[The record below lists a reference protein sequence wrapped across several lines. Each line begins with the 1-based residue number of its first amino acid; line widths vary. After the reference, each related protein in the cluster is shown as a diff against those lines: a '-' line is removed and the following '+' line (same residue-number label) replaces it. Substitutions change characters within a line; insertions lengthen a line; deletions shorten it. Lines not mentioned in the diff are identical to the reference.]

1 MNRMKK
7 QFLIVVTIVAFLLNL
22 SLPGLPIHAE
32 NTTNNEVNQ
41 SEEPFSLTIMHV
53 NDTHARVD
61 KFPRLKTAVD
71 TLRAES
77 ENHLLLHAGDVFS
90 GTLYFTIFEGLAD
103 LEMMNAIGFD
113 AMTFGNHEFDKGPE
127 TLEKFVKDAQFP
139 FVSANIDFSKDPILN
154 KYFHTTIV
162 EAGEGDNGKIY
173 PAIVKNINGELV
185 GIFGLTTEDTPSIA
199 SPGEH
204 ITFLDAKQAAE
215 ETVQRLEDLGINKII
230 ALSHLGYTVEHQLAQ
245 EVDGI
250 DVLVGGHSH
259 TELPEGVLVE
269 KDEPTVIVQSGENLI
284 NLGKVQV
291 TFDENGVVQDYEATL
306 LPLENYEAD
315 PDLLAK
321 VEEYQE
327 EIDELMQVVI
337 GETTVHLDGERAD
350 VRTRETNLGNL
361 IADGMVWKMK
371 QFFPETTI
379 ALQNGG
385 GIRASI
391 DEGEITMGEIRTVLP
406 FDNTLVAITL
416 TGQELYEALENSV
429 SQYPDHDGRFLQ
441 VSGVKFKFDP
451 NQPAGQRVW
460 LVEVLN
466 QEGEYV
472 PLDLEA
478 SYTVATNSFTAQ
490 GGDFYDSLKRA
501 YEDGRMIN
509 IDIPDYEVLSEY
521 IREFSPVSPQVEGR
535 IVIEEKPQDPTDPG
549 EGPGNQPGETPK
561 DPGEDP
567 GEEPGTTPGD
577 DNNSTDHN
585 DNKDKTPG
593 QQDDQ
598 SKQGDQTS
606 PKSGDTPD
614 KTKQD
619 GQRLPD
625 TATNNA
631 NFMLIGF
638 ILVAI
643 GACTL
648 IVLRMKEKGLEN

>member
-127 TLEKFVKDAQFP
+127 ALEKFVKDAQFP

-162 EAGEGDNGKIY
+162 EAGEGNSGNIY

-204 ITFLDAKQAAE
+204 ITFLDVKQAAE

-429 SQYPDHDGRFLQ
+429 SQYPEHDGRFLQ

-460 LVEVLN
+460 HVEVLN

-478 SYTVATNSFTAQ
+478 SFTVATNSFTAQ

-549 EGPGNQPGETPK
+549 EEPGDQPGETPK

-567 GEEPGTTPGD
+567 GEDPGTTPGD
-577 DNNSTDHN
+577 DNNSTDI
-585 DNKDKTPG
+585 KDKTPG

-614 KTKQD
+614 QTKQD

-631 NFMLIGF
+631 NLFIIGLALMVVGMGTF
-638 ILVAI
+638 LVI
-643 GACTL
+643 
-648 IVLRMKEKGLEN
+648 RMKSRKFEN

>member
-113 AMTFGNHEFDKGPE
+113 TMTFGNHEFDKGPE
-127 TLEKFVKDAQFP
+127 ALEKFVKDAQFP

-162 EAGEGDNGKIY
+162 EAGEGNSGNIY

-204 ITFLDAKQAAE
+204 ITFLDVKQAAE

-269 KDEPTVIVQSGENLI
+269 KDEPTVIVQSGENLN

-291 TFDENGVVQDYEATL
+291 IFDENGVVQDYEATL

-429 SQYPDHDGRFLQ
+429 SQYPEHDGRFLQ

-460 LVEVLN
+460 HVEVLN

-478 SYTVATNSFTAQ
+478 SFTVATNSFTAQ

-549 EGPGNQPGETPK
+549 EEPGDQPGETPK

-567 GEEPGTTPGD
+567 GEDPGTTPGD
-577 DNNSTDHN
+577 DNNSTDI
-585 DNKDKTPG
+585 KDKTPG

-614 KTKQD
+614 QTKQD

-631 NFMLIGF
+631 NLFIIGLALMVVGMGTF
-638 ILVAI
+638 LVI
-643 GACTL
+643 
-648 IVLRMKEKGLEN
+648 RMKSRKFEN

>member
-199 SPGEH
+199 SPGEN

-259 TELPEGVLVE
+259 TELSEGVLVE

-429 SQYPDHDGRFLQ
+429 SQYPEHDGRFLQ

-549 EGPGNQPGETPK
+549 EEPGDQPGETPK

-567 GEEPGTTPGD
+567 GEDPGTTPGD
-577 DNNSTDHN
+577 DNNSTDI
-585 DNKDKTPG
+585 KDKTPG

-614 KTKQD
+614 QTKQD

-631 NFMLIGF
+631 NLFIIGLALMVVGMGTF
-638 ILVAI
+638 LVI
-643 GACTL
+643 
-648 IVLRMKEKGLEN
+648 RMKSRKFEN

>member
-1 MNRMKK
+1 MKSINQKNR
-7 QFLIVVTIVAFLLNL
+7 F
-22 SLPGLPIHAE
+22 H
-32 NTTNNEVNQ
+32 
-41 SEEPFSLTIMHV
+41 LTIMHV

-127 TLEKFVKDAQFP
+127 ALEKFVKDAQFP

-162 EAGEGDNGKIY
+162 EAGEGNNGKIY

-269 KDEPTVIVQSGENLI
+269 KDEPTVIVQSGENLN

-429 SQYPDHDGRFLQ
+429 SQYPEHDGRFLQ

-460 LVEVLN
+460 HVEVLN

-549 EGPGNQPGETPK
+549 EDPGDQPGETPK

-577 DNNSTDHN
+577 DNNSTDI
-585 DNKDKTPG
+585 KDKTPG

-614 KTKQD
+614 QTKQD

-631 NFMLIGF
+631 NLFIIGLALMVVGMGTF
-638 ILVAI
+638 LVI
-643 GACTL
+643 
-648 IVLRMKEKGLEN
+648 RMKSRKFEN

>member
-32 NTTNNEVNQ
+32 NTANNEVNQ

-127 TLEKFVKDAQFP
+127 ALEKFVKDAQFP

-162 EAGEGDNGKIY
+162 EAGEGNSGNIY

-204 ITFLDAKQAAE
+204 ITFLDVKQAAE

-269 KDEPTVIVQSGENLI
+269 KDEPTVIVQSGENLN

-429 SQYPDHDGRFLQ
+429 SQYPEHDGRFLQ

-460 LVEVLN
+460 HVEVLN

-478 SYTVATNSFTAQ
+478 SFTVATNSFTAQ

-549 EGPGNQPGETPK
+549 EEPGDQPGETPK

-567 GEEPGTTPGD
+567 GEDPGTTPGD
-577 DNNSTDHN
+577 DNNSTDI
-585 DNKDKTPG
+585 KDKTPG

-614 KTKQD
+614 QTKQD

-631 NFMLIGF
+631 NLFIIGLALMVVGMGTF
-638 ILVAI
+638 LVI
-643 GACTL
+643 
-648 IVLRMKEKGLEN
+648 RMKSRKFEN

>member
-127 TLEKFVKDAQFP
+127 ALEKFVKDAQFP

-162 EAGEGDNGKIY
+162 EAGEGNSGNIY

-204 ITFLDAKQAAE
+204 ITFLDVKQAAE

-269 KDEPTVIVQSGENLI
+269 KDEPTVIVQSGENLN

-429 SQYPDHDGRFLQ
+429 SQYPEHDGRFLQ

-460 LVEVLN
+460 HVEVLN

-478 SYTVATNSFTAQ
+478 SFTVATNSFTAQ

-549 EGPGNQPGETPK
+549 EEPGDQPGETPK

-567 GEEPGTTPGD
+567 GEDPGTTPGD
-577 DNNSTDHN
+577 DNNSTDI
-585 DNKDKTPG
+585 KDKTPG

-614 KTKQD
+614 QTKQD

-631 NFMLIGF
+631 NLFIIGLALMVVGMGTF
-638 ILVAI
+638 LVI
-643 GACTL
+643 
-648 IVLRMKEKGLEN
+648 RMKSRKFEN

>member
-127 TLEKFVKDAQFP
+127 ALEKFVKDAQFP

-162 EAGEGDNGKIY
+162 EAGEGNNGNIY

-204 ITFLDAKQAAE
+204 ITFLDAKQVAE
-215 ETVQRLEDLGINKII
+215 ETVQHLEELGINKII

-269 KDEPTVIVQSGENLI
+269 KDEPTVIVQSGENLN

-429 SQYPDHDGRFLQ
+429 SQYPEHDGRFLQ

-460 LVEVLN
+460 HVEVLN

-549 EGPGNQPGETPK
+549 EDPGDQPGETPK

-567 GEEPGTTPGD
+567 GEDPGTTPGD
-577 DNNSTDHN
+577 DNNSTDI
-585 DNKDKTPG
+585 KDKTPG

-614 KTKQD
+614 QTKQD

-631 NFMLIGF
+631 NLFIIGLALMVVGMGTF
-638 ILVAI
+638 LVI
-643 GACTL
+643 
-648 IVLRMKEKGLEN
+648 RMKSRKFEN